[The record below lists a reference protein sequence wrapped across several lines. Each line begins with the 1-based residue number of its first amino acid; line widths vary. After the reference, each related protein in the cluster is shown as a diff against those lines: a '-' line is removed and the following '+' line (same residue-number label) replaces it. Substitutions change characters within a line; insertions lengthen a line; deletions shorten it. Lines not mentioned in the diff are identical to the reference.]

1 MTEQIYTMR
10 RTHFWLWLFQR
21 ISAWLI
27 LPAVFIHMIIL
38 HFVNPNDIIEV
49 GDSALRLKGFLF
61 LIVDSFLLYAGLFH
75 GFNGIRNI
83 VYDYVSKESNRK
95 AAAGL
100 IAAAGIAVLAYGM
113 YGLAYLM
120 LRVDATQ
127 ASKDLA
133 RGAAMNITIATTV
146 LSVAFLVAAYLIL
159 SRNPKPGTTAIAGGG
174 G

>member
-1 MTEQIYTMR
+1 MR

-21 ISAWLI
+21 ISALLI

-38 HFVNPNDIIEV
+38 HFVNPNDIIDINDYPV
-49 GDSALRLKGFLF
+49 RFKGFLF

-95 AAAGL
+95 VAVGL
-100 IAAAGIAVLAYGM
+100 IAASGIAVLTYGM

-133 RGAAMNITIATTV
+133 RGAATNITMATTA
-146 LSVAFLVAAYLIL
+146 LALAFLVAAYLIL
-159 SRNPKPGTTAIAGGG
+159 SRDPKPGTTAAAGGG
-174 G
+174 E